1 VLRRSFFD
9 NKEVVVMLMDKQS
22 REVPGF
28 KQTNEIP
35 GMEEPRQLRQP
46 FSLVIE
52 KLLTAG
58 AA

>member
-1 VLRRSFFD
+1 LPD
-9 NKEVVVMLMDKQS
+9 DKEAIVILMDKQS

-28 KQTNEIP
+28 KQISEIP
-35 GMEEPRQLRQP
+35 GMEEPRQLHQP

-52 KLLTAG
+52 KHLTAS

>member
-1 VLRRSFFD
+1 LPD
-9 NKEVVVMLMDKQS
+9 DKEAIVILMDKQS

-28 KQTNEIP
+28 KQTSEIP

-46 FSLVIE
+46 FSPVIE
-52 KLLTAG
+52 KHLTAS